1 MDPAKGQNSQHGRL
15 LAVCSRSIVKP
26 NTIILEANRMLAI
39 MKDQNVD
46 RKFIVEGCEKLS
58 LLAAGFIRS
67 GFDDIAADYARMT
80 GIDHMKS
87 GFESKNELVKYCEY
101 CVLRG
106 EERLNGIRD
115 ELMSQLELENGMSE
129 DEIRRLNVKKSGS
142 DLSTVQDRITD
153 YIKLSLLVNSLK
165 KISGSTIKA
174 ELILVNYTNP
184 HQLCP

>member
-1 MDPAKGQNSQHGRL
+1 MDQANALVHSMEEL
-15 LAVCSRSIVKP
+15 LAVCSRSIVTP
-26 NTIILEANRMLAI
+26 NIIILEANRILAI
-39 MKDQNVD
+39 MHDQNVD
-46 RKFIVEGCEKLS
+46 QKYVVEGCEKLS

-67 GFDDIAADYARMT
+67 GFDTITADYTRKT
-80 GIDHMKS
+80 GIDHKKT
-87 GFESKNELVKYCEY
+87 GFESRNELVKYCEH

-106 EERLNGIRD
+106 EEHLSGIRD

-165 KISGSTIKA
+165 EFFRQYYKGLS
-174 ELILVNYTNP
+174 
-184 HQLCP
+184 